1 MPVVIEVIARL
12 GETRLDHDYI
22 TPGSVYQLGT
32 TKLVAKPGTHRV
44 GLVEITMDRTFRVE
58 TPVGLPRFG
67 WRPLWFVVGSLALH
81 LVIWTLAMLSTPI
94 EKLIVPVDKKPHF
107 VIRIDDHRDPPPKM
121 QQIVAARTAATAVT
135 AQAAPK
141 RRSNREDGPPPTEAD
156 MYTSAADA
164 VARVARSSPDVAKA
178 MEGLGP
184 HYDED
189 GENAKAFGGHTWD
202 IDSDPAFDT
211 IKTGPGYDLSDIAFS
226 GSWDLGMTKE
236 EKALMK
242 IKGQTALAHKS
253 AIRGDCV
260 PAHRIAKW
268 LHKLDET
275 LYKQIYLADPE
286 VAYCLTQ
293 PVPPSYIKAEGY
305 QRQH

>member
-1 MPVVIEVIARL
+1 MPVVIEVIATL
-12 GETRLDHDYI
+12 GETRLDHDFVARGTI
-22 TPGSVYQLGT
+22 YQLGS
-32 TKLVAKPGTHRV
+32 TKLVAKPGTHRM
-44 GLVEITMDRTFRVE
+44 GLVEITMERTFRVE
-58 TPVGLPRFG
+58 TPVGLPRFA
-67 WRPLWFVVGSLALH
+67 WRPLVFIAGSLALH
-81 LVIWTLAMLSTPI
+81 MIVWTLAMLSTPI
-94 EKLIVPVDKKPHF
+94 EKLIVPTDNRPRV
-107 VIRIDDHRDPPPKM
+107 VIRIDEHLDPPPPKV
-121 QQIVAARTAATAVT
+121 QQIVAARSAVPAN

-141 RRSNREDGPPPTEAD
+141 RRSNRDDGPMPTEAD
-156 MYTSAADA
+156 MYTSAAET

-189 GENAKAFGGHTWD
+189 GENAKGFGGHTWD
-202 IDSDPAFDT
+202 IDSDPTFDT
-211 IKTGPGYDLSDIAFS
+211 VKTGPGYDLSDIAFS
-226 GSWDLGMTKE
+226 GNWDIGMTKQ

-242 IKGQTALAHKS
+242 IRGQTALAHKS

-275 LYKQIYLADPE
+275 LYKQIYLADAE